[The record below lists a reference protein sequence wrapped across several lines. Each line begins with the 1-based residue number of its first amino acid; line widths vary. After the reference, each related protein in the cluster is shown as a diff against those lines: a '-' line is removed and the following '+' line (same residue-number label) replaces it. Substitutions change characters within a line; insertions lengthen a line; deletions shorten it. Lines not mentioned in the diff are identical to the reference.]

1 MFCYL
6 FLLELI
12 NICRVNVTWQNVVQF
27 VFKNQVGIKI
37 LLLPGLVENMK
48 VVMIQFCLFWYS
60 MTPLMQLWL
69 HWISM

>member
-12 NICRVNVTWQNVVQF
+12 KICRVNVSWQTVVQF

-37 LLLPGLVENMK
+37 LLLPGLVENVK

-60 MTPLMQLWL
+60 MTPLMQLSL

>member
-37 LLLPGLVENMK
+37 LLLPGLVE
-48 VVMIQFCLFWYS
+48 I
-60 MTPLMQLWL
+60 
-69 HWISM
+69 